1 MTKRLLSFVI
11 AALMVLAL
19 VPMNMFAANES
30 KTVAPAAID
39 PPVTFSGA
47 VIEQEDPQVGDTFM
61 WPLVISEGSS
71 FDTLDILVD
80 YDENYLTCSGL
91 FWDFATYQEEYPQLH
106 LQIDG
111 NEAALQSD
119 DFSIVGSNL
128 TYAGGTGG
136 DPAGTSGNTYAR
148 FQALCVG
155 SDYDGVQAGGNLCW
169 LRFRWTAIPA
179 AGQLPITIVPYK
191 CCYAIDTYY
200 TNVTADNDHSY
211 VNVTSSTVVEPTT
224 PPAEEDMLFYQID
237 STEDLT
243 DEYYVLVAPNDGTPK
258 ALNSTCTSQRM
269 GASDV
274 TVNDENVVVNPDA
287 DTIWWLEKQT
297 NGTWTMFNEETGV
310 YCYISRNNSSG
321 YAVNA
326 DSSAYTYTI
335 AFDADAN
342 VTMATNAT
350 GNRCIS
356 YYATNNDFRA
366 YSQGAAERVPL
377 YLYKYMEE
385 APQPTT
391 MDVTFTGEEKNAG
404 EVNVNDTLTW
414 DLSVSENSGLY
425 SGGFY
430 VDYDETYLTVES
442 VDTTFTGSV
451 YALIQQDIAAD
462 TQDSDTPAFMTRL
475 NYEATAEDHAKYD
488 ELVAGNMYSMVGMYL
503 SSFGFGGVQKGGK
516 LFRLN
521 LKWVAVPEEGG
532 EGVLTDETGSYLPM
546 NTVLGGV
553 YHADPTNNANKLEYD
568 NITNIPGK
576 IYFEEAEPEEYE
588 VTFTG
593 EEKDAGEA
601 VEGAVFTWDLSVSEA
616 SGLVSGG
623 FYVDQD
629 ERYLTVESVDTTF
642 TGGVYALIQQD
653 IAADTQDSDVPA
665 FMSNINMTATAA
677 NAANIPGIVEGNV
690 YSMVGLYLMS
700 FDFGGLQKGGKLFRL
715 NLKWTAV
722 PEEGA
727 EGVMTDETGTYLPMN
742 TILSGVY
749 HSDPANASSY
759 INYTTINNI
768 PGKIYFTVAQTATLT
783 ITYTYAD
790 GTTAADTYEQE
801 YTVGDAYSVTSPVI
815 EGYTA
820 DKPVVSGTIEGN
832 VTVNVVYTPNMYTV
846 TWIVDDEQTVEQ
858 YPYGA
863 MPSHADPVKAPDAQ
877 YTYVFAGWSPAV
889 TTVTGNA
896 TYTATWTQTVNTYT
910 VTWVI
915 DGVEE
920 TQTYEYGATPT
931 HEDPVKA
938 PDAQYTYVF
947 AGWSPAVTTVTGNAT
962 YTATWTQTV
971 NTYTVTW
978 VIDGVEETQTYE
990 YGATPTHEDPVKE
1003 GYTFVGWTPEIVE
1016 VTGNATYT
1024 AVFEENAPTGY
1035 HIYVTD
1041 YTNGVGTTSIDPEML
1056 YNGEVT
1062 FTVTCDVACAV
1073 GIDNGN
1079 DSYTRLTCS
1088 TVNGEHTFKVTVTDA
1103 DVYLVLVVRGD
1114 VTFDGRVK
1122 ALDATRVNQAAVG
1135 NSSLTAL
1142 QIFAADLN
1150 YDGVIKAIDA
1160 TKVKQVAVGN
1170 QTYAW

>member
-1 MTKRLLSFVI
+1 M
-11 AALMVLAL
+11 
-19 VPMNMFAANES
+19 
-30 KTVAPAAID
+30 
-39 PPVTFSGA
+39 
-47 VIEQEDPQVGDTFM
+47 
-61 WPLVISEGSS
+61 
-71 FDTLDILVD
+71 
-80 YDENYLTCSGL
+80 
-91 FWDFATYQEEYPQLH
+91 
-106 LQIDG
+106 
-111 NEAALQSD
+111 
-119 DFSIVGSNL
+119 
-128 TYAGGTGG
+128 
-136 DPAGTSGNTYAR
+136 
-148 FQALCVG
+148 
-155 SDYDGVQAGGNLCW
+155 
-169 LRFRWTAIPA
+169 
-179 AGQLPITIVPYK
+179 
-191 CCYAIDTYY
+191 
-200 TNVTADNDHSY
+200 
-211 VNVTSSTVVEPTT
+211 
-224 PPAEEDMLFYQID
+224 
-237 STEDLT
+237 
-243 DEYYVLVAPNDGTPK
+243 
-258 ALNSTCTSQRM
+258 
-269 GASDV
+269 
-274 TVNDENVVVNPDA
+274 
-287 DTIWWLEKQT
+287 
-297 NGTWTMFNEETGV
+297 
-310 YCYISRNNSSG
+310 
-321 YAVNA
+321 
-326 DSSAYTYTI
+326 
-335 AFDADAN
+335 
-342 VTMATNAT
+342 
-350 GNRCIS
+350 
-356 YYATNNDFRA
+356 
-366 YSQGAAERVPL
+366 
-377 YLYKYMEE
+377 
-385 APQPTT
+385 
-391 MDVTFTGEEKNAG
+391 
-404 EVNVNDTLTW
+404 
-414 DLSVSENSGLY
+414 
-425 SGGFY
+425 
-430 VDYDETYLTVES
+430 
-442 VDTTFTGSV
+442 
-451 YALIQQDIAAD
+451 
-462 TQDSDTPAFMTRL
+462 
-475 NYEATAEDHAKYD
+475 
-488 ELVAGNMYSMVGMYL
+488 
-503 SSFGFGGVQKGGK
+503 
-516 LFRLN
+516 
-521 LKWVAVPEEGG
+521 
-532 EGVLTDETGSYLPM
+532 
-546 NTVLGGV
+546 
-553 YHADPTNNANKLEYD
+553 
-568 NITNIPGK
+568 
-576 IYFEEAEPEEYE
+576 
-588 VTFTG
+588 TFTG

-642 TGGVYALIQQD
+642 TGSVYALIQQD
-653 IAADTQDSDVPA
+653 IAADTQNSDIPA

-931 HEDPVKA
+931 HEDPVK
-938 PDAQYTYVF
+938 
-947 AGWSPAVTTVTGNAT
+947 
-962 YTATWTQTV
+962 
-971 NTYTVTW
+971 
-978 VIDGVEETQTYE
+978 
-990 YGATPTHEDPVKE
+990 E
-1003 GYTFVGWTPEIVE
+1003 GYTFIGWTPEIDV

-1024 AVFEENAPTGY
+1024 AVFEENAPAGY

-1041 YTNGVGTTSIDPEML
+1041 YTKGIATAGIDPEML

-1114 VTFDGRVK
+1114 VTFDGKVR

-1150 YDGVIKAIDA
+1150 RDGIIKAIDA

-1170 QTYAW
+1170 QTYTW